1 MDKATRA
8 QVKRHNRR
16 LVMRALFEEQAD
28 NRAALAIETGLTKP
42 TIGTIINELI
52 HSGYVVEDG
61 FGNSTRGGGKRPT
74 IIRFLPVARQVIGV
88 SIHTEEI
95 IAGLANLD
103 GTIIARHHTRILP
116 DDDIVYSLQ
125 CTINA
130 LLTQNDVPVVAIG
143 IGIPG
148 IVDEN
153 GVVEQSPIKGLDDV
167 PLAARVQKMFR
178 IPCYVSNNTALVAR
192 IQVKQS
198 LHQTTQL
205 VTVSVGDVIE
215 VGSTFG
221 GDTYQQGGDIS
232 QIPVPGT
239 DSYIG
244 ALQWQTVKQDMASI
258 AAKNPDSVLNSQKL
272 SYLLLRRA
280 VHLGEGEA
288 KELLNHLA
296 TLLAHSYRLII
307 GLMRPS
313 EIVLTGSLSL
323 SGDVLL
329 DMVDKK
335 LQEQLPVQ
343 TLSRVRLTLAQSDY
357 LSMQGAV
364 VFALQEELGIV

>member
-16 LVMRALFEEQAD
+16 LVMRALFEKRAD
-28 NRAALAIETGLTKP
+28 NRAALAVETGLTKP
-42 TIGTIINELI
+42 TIGTIVSELLDT
-52 HSGYVVEDG
+52 GYVIEDG
-61 FGNSTRGGGKRPT
+61 FGKSTRGGGKRPT
-74 IIRFLPVARQVIGV
+74 IVRFLHDSRQVIGV

-103 GTIIARHHTRILP
+103 GTIIARHHTAILA
-116 DDDIVYSLQ
+116 DDDIAFALE

-153 GVVEQSPIKGLDDV
+153 GLVEQSPVQGLDDV
-167 PLAARVQKMFR
+167 PLAERIHKMFG

-192 IQVKQS
+192 IQVKES
-198 LHQTTQL
+198 SSHKAQL
-205 VTVSVGDVIE
+205 VTVSVGDVVE

-221 GDTYQQGGDIS
+221 GDIYQHGGDIS
-232 QIPVPGT
+232 RFPVPGT
-239 DSYIG
+239 DSCVE
-244 ALQWQTVKQDMASI
+244 ALQWQNVKREMAAI
-258 AAKNPDSVLNSQKL
+258 AAKNPDSILNSHKL

-280 VHLGEGEA
+280 VYLGEA
-288 KELLNHLA
+288 DASDLLNHLA
-296 TLLAHSYRLII
+296 SLLAHTYCLII

-323 SGDVLL
+323 LGHVLL
-329 DMVDKK
+329 DRVDAI
-335 LQEQLPVQ
+335 LQEQVPPQ
-343 TLSRVRLTLAQSDY
+343 TLSHVRLTLAQSDY

-364 VFALQEELGIV
+364 VFALQEELGIL